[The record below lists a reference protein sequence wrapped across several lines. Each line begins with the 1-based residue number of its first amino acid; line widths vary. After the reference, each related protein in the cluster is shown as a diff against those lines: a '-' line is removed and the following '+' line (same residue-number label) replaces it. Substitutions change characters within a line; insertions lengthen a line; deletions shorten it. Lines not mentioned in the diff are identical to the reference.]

1 MKSLL
6 LLFALSINAATA
18 DLPKNLSKAVLA
30 KTTTAADKLR
40 AFSDC
45 VFLVQV
51 YHPTDAS
58 ENQLGLC
65 LYDLTLE
72 RGIFAATTCVGVLI
86 EPDTGTRNAFYG
98 KKGHWG
104 IEGKCDAERLKKKFE
119 EPSVL
124 TTVNPL
130 TSLAIKKQEGRN
142 LRVLKD
148 DFGLWP
154 TFEASVAKVK
164 KLER

>member
-1 MKSLL
+1 MKSALI
-6 LLFALSINAATA
+6 LFALSMTTATA
-18 DLPKNLSKAVLA
+18 DLPKDLSKAVLV
-30 KTTTAADKLR
+30 KTTAAADKLR

-51 YHPTDAS
+51 YHPTDAT

-104 IEGKCDAERLKKKFE
+104 VEGKCDAERLKKKFE

-124 TTVNPL
+124 TSVNPL

-142 LRVLKD
+142 LRVIKD
-148 DFGLWP
+148 EFGLWP
-154 TFEASVAKVK
+154 TFESSISKVG
-164 KLER
+164 KLKR